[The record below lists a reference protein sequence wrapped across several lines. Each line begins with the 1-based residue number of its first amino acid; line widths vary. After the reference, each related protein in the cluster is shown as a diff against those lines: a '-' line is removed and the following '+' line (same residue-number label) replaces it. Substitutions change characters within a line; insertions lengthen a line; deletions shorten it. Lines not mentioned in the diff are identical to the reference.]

1 MTVFVRAAAA
11 TCLLLLLASG
21 VAGAQPASGQ
31 APAKDPDAATDQG
44 GASGLS
50 VPKDPNAGP
59 PQGGASGLS
68 VPKDPNASSP
78 QGGASGLAPAKEPA
92 PQPVGGRALSSLQS
106 LGRIDSLFAN
116 SHGGDKLYTATGS
129 PANLSARPAPPAAGQ
144 GGQGSAAGG
153 AAGTQAK
160 AMTTG
165 GTPAGGGQLGNLG
178 ASTTARIDF
187 AKGAAK

>member
-1 MTVFVRAAAA
+1 MTVFARAAAA

-31 APAKDPDAATDQG
+31 APAKDPDAATD
-44 GASGLS
+44 
-50 VPKDPNAGP
+50 
-59 PQGGASGLS
+59 QGGASGLS

-153 AAGTQAK
+153 AAGTPAK
-160 AMTTG
+160 AMTT
-165 GTPAGGGQLGNLG
+165 GGGQLGNLG